1 MQITRTQKSLL
12 KFQNKKLYEYH
23 DFYVQNEKLLLTNVL
38 ENFLNICLKIHEL
51 DPAYFLSVTGLAW
64 QAASKKYQSKV
75 RSIT

>member
-51 DPAYFLSVTGLAW
+51 DPAVNGRER
-64 QAASKKYQSKV
+64 YQRQNMPCYPLICKS
-75 RSIT
+75 